1 MSALFWLFV
10 TVAIGGMMV
19 WAQDRFPDVE
29 LEDQRKD
36 LEDDINE
43 CGMHLR
49 EPLAAIAKINAD
61 GTASDG
67 LRWYTSD
74 NNGN

>member
-29 LEDQRKD
+29 LEDQRQE
-36 LEDDINE
+36 LEDDIE
-43 CGMHLR
+43 QCGMHLR
-49 EPLAAIAKINAD
+49 DRLAAIRERSA
-61 GTASDG
+61 T
-67 LRWYTSD
+67 
-74 NNGN
+74 

>member
-1 MSALFWLFV
+1 MSALFWFGV
-10 TVAIGGMMV
+10 TIAIGGLMV
-19 WAQDRFPDVE
+19 WCQDKFPEVE
-29 LEDQRKD
+29 IDDQRQE
-36 LEDDINE
+36 LEDDIE
-43 CGMHLR
+43 QCGMHLR
-49 EPLAAIAKINAD
+49 ERLAAIAKINAD